1 MKKLEKKL
9 QPDYIVCMDY
19 ISENSKK
26 AAMYFGIPIYL
37 IERKYYKEVP
47 YEPWNNMID
56 QSQEEYGST
65 GMHM

>member
-1 MKKLEKKL
+1 M
-9 QPDYIVCMDY
+9 YY
-19 ISENSKK
+19 ISKNPKK